1 MAYKSNKTSSSNNAT
16 SNMKYEVADEMGV
29 TLGADSTAREN
40 GSVGGKITQRLVSQA
55 KQNTDVNSMKEETAN
70 ELGVNLGADAT
81 ARENGTV
88 GGSMTKKLVQKAK
101 QNNSNN

>member
-1 MAYKSNKTSSSNNAT
+1 M
-16 SNMKYEVADEMGV
+16 
-29 TLGADSTAREN
+29 
-40 GSVGGKITQRLVSQA
+40 SQA